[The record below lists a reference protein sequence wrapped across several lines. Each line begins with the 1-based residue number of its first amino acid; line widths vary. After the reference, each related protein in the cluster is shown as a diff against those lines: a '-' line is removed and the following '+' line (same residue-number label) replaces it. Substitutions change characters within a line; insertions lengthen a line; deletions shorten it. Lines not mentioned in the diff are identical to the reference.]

1 MAYLGTTAGTSVQNP
16 PRIIAPVDTARIGSS
31 AGPIAA
37 RLWLYASTE
46 ANSTA
51 AFVANYFTDA
61 KAIGMRD
68 GDVVIYVHR
77 NSTVTTSAIVGMG
90 VVGAVSTDG
99 ACLSTFSFMT
109 ST

>member
-1 MAYLGTTAGTSVQNP
+1 MAYLGSTASSSVSNP
-16 PRIIAPVDTARIGSS
+16 PRIVAPMDVARIGSS
-31 AGPIAA
+31 AGPIGA

-51 AFVANYFTDA
+51 AFVANYFSDA
-61 KAIGMRD
+61 KNIGMKD
-68 GDVVIYVHR
+68 GDVVMYVHR
-77 NSTVTTSAIVGMG
+77 NSTATSSAIVGFG

-99 ACLSTFSFMT
+99 ACLSTFSFLS